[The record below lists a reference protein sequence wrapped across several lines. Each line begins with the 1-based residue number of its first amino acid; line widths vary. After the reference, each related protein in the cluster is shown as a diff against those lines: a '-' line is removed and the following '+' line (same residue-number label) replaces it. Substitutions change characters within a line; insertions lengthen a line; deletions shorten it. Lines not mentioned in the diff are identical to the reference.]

1 MDERDEFSP
10 VNSESK
16 CVSTVVEGRHP
27 VYLGESV
34 ETLSRVHIGYLV
46 EGCVLV

>member
-27 VYLGESV
+27 VYLGETV
-34 ETLSRVHIGYLV
+34 ELRVHIGYLV